1 VERAV
6 VDLIT
11 IGILVLI
18 FVFIWWVAR
27 SMRAHLGGRETG
39 PVRGRRLE
47 VRAESGTAG
56 VSASLDTVVIIGRS
70 KEADLM
76 IDDPFASDFHARVAP
91 DGEGFRIQD
100 LGSTNGTFLN
110 DERLSSPAA
119 VAPGDT
125 IRIGRT
131 IMGIR

>member
-1 VERAV
+1 MARAV

-18 FVFIWWVAR
+18 YLFLWWIAR
-27 SMRAHLGGRETG
+27 SMRAHLGRREAAPSKT
-39 PVRGRRLE
+39 RRLE
-47 VRAESGTAG
+47 VRAEGGAA
-56 VSASLDTVVIIGRS
+56 VAAPLDAAVVIGRS
-70 KEADLM
+70 SEADLV

-91 DGEGFRIQD
+91 DGGGFRIQD

-110 DERLSSPAA
+110 GERLSSPAA

-125 IRIGRT
+125 IRIGQT